1 MPDHVANPT
10 KILLIEDH
18 DLSRDL
24 VSRRLAKRGYAVIEA
39 EDGRRGL
46 ELAERERPDLVVLD
60 LGLPEV
66 DGWEVARRLKA
77 SADLKHIPILV
88 LTAHAQANQLE
99 QARAAG
105 CEEIETKPLTACSFL
120 DKVEKL
126 LERKVA
132 LEV

>member
-1 MPDHVANPT
+1 M

-24 VSRRLAKRGYAVIEA
+24 VSRRLAKRGYTVIEA

-46 ELAERERPDLVVLD
+46 ELVEQARPDLVVLD

-66 DGWEVARRLKA
+66 DGWEVARRVKS
-77 SADLKHIPILV
+77 SAELKHIPILV
-88 LTAHAQANQLE
+88 LTAHAQASQLE
-99 QARAAG
+99 EARAAG
-105 CEEIETKPLTACSFL
+105 CDEIETKPLVAGSFL
-120 DKVEKL
+120 EKVEKL

>member
-1 MPDHVANPT
+1 M

-24 VSRRLAKRGYAVIEA
+24 VSRRLAKRGYTVIEA

-46 ELAERERPDLVVLD
+46 ELVEQTRPDLVVLD

-66 DGWEVARRLKA
+66 DGWEVARRVKS
-77 SADLKHIPILV
+77 SAELKHIPILV
-88 LTAHAQANQLE
+88 LTAHAQASQLE
-99 QARAAG
+99 EARAAG
-105 CEEIETKPLTACSFL
+105 CDEIETKPLVAGSFL
-120 DKVEKL
+120 EKVEKL